1 MTLPPTPPTL
11 LDART
16 TLLDRLRA
24 LGAPVEV
31 SSFVRRNADLVA
43 PELEV
48 DGGLPV
54 VSHILETLAFL
65 EGRKAPRADRELAA
79 AYFSALLKCAARVTL
94 RKPTLA
100 NRSEHARE
108 EYVREMEQSARAGK
122 AEDVSFRVV
131 GMDGEDSPYD
141 IMAPRRINDG
151 PEKHYLRDRRY
162 EVKVQEIE
170 GLLSLPCLACA
181 GKSASDP
188 CAPECVVPGG
198 RCGAA
203 WFKAIPPEMLGPF
216 WDVYVRAHR
225 TLSQETS
232 TVEGRRGA
240 KWGREGPT
248 GKPGGAP
255 KKHDSKII
263 YEVLDILIRLGL
275 DQTLQTLEDKGYPD
289 WEARQLVREAQ
300 DRLPDH

>member
-1 MTLPPTPPTL
+1 
-11 LDART
+11 
-16 TLLDRLRA
+16 
-24 LGAPVEV
+24 
-31 SSFVRRNADLVA
+31 
-43 PELEV
+43 
-48 DGGLPV
+48 
-54 VSHILETLAFL
+54 
-65 EGRKAPRADRELAA
+65 
-79 AYFSALLKCAARVTL
+79 
-94 RKPTLA
+94 
-100 NRSEHARE
+100 
-108 EYVREMEQSARAGK
+108 MEQSARAGK

-188 CAPECVVPGG
+188 CAPESVVPGG

-232 TVEGRRGA
+232 TSRGSA
-240 KWGREGPT
+240 WREVGQGGSDWQT
-248 GKPGGAP
+248 GGCSEETRFK
-255 KKHDSKII
+255 
-263 YEVLDILIRLGL
+263 
-275 DQTLQTLEDKGYPD
+275 
-289 WEARQLVREAQ
+289 
-300 DRLPDH
+300 DHL